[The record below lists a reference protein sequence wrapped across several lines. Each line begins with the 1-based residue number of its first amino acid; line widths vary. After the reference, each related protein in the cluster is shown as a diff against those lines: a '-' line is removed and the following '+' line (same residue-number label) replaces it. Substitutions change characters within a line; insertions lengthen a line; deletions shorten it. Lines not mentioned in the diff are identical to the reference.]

1 MVLAVLYFFLNRSRA
16 GRYIIATGA
25 NPKAARLSGI
35 SVNRYRFLGL
45 VISAFF
51 AALAGI
57 MLTSYLGSAQ
67 PQGAEPYTMDALAA
81 VFLGMT
87 TIKRGQANILG
98 TVIGVL
104 TLGILNNGL
113 NMVGAPFYLQNI
125 VRGGTLIFAVL
136 LAVRREEIRF
146 F

>member
-1 MVLAVLYFFLNRSRA
+1 
-16 GRYIIATGA
+16 
-25 NPKAARLSGI
+25 
-35 SVNRYRFLGL
+35 
-45 VISAFF
+45 
-51 AALAGI
+51 

-67 PQGAEPYTMDALAA
+67 PQGADPYTMDALAA

-98 TVIGVL
+98 TLVGVL
-104 TLGILNNGL
+104 TLGIINNGL
-113 NMVGAPFYLQNI
+113 NMVGAPFYLQNM
-125 VRGGTLIFAVL
+125 VRGGILIFAVL